1 MSNEGVSYKLMKEKA
16 SSVLQERMHCTIL
29 EEDSIDNNADGAGDV
44 NASVEM
50 DVRRNKMT
58 KTADAHI
65 MIVATNVD
73 RLL

>member
-1 MSNEGVSYKLMKEKA
+1 MSNEGVSYKLMKENA

-29 EEDSIDNNADGAGDV
+29 EEDSIDNADGAGDV

-50 DVRRNKMT
+50 DVRRKKMT

-65 MIVATNVD
+65 MIAATNVG